1 MTKLGKEKKSGAYN
15 VASRVEAEEG
25 SVTLTEAMSRNEN
38 SNDSW
43 LQTAAKRLKVQIS
56 NSDMWAADVFLSQNL
71 ITIDLFVYQPS
82 LQKKN
87 SWF

>member
-56 NSDMWAADVFLSQNL
+56 NSDMWAADVFYHK
-71 ITIDLFVYQPS
+71 T
-82 LQKKN
+82 
-87 SWF
+87 